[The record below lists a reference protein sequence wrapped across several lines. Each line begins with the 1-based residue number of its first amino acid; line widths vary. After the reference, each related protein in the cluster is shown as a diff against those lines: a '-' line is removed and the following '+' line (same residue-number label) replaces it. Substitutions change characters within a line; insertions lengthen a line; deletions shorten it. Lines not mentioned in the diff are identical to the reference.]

1 MWLTICWGKNILVD
15 NVKTKLLKL
24 LPRLAGKRVLVIGDL
39 MVDKF
44 IWGKV
49 RRISPEAPVP
59 VVEISRESY
68 SFGGAANVA
77 NNIRTLDGEVAIVGV
92 VGTDMVGEHLLS
104 DLEAQRIDIS
114 GVEKDSERP
123 TIIKTRIIAQ
133 HQQVVRVDREDT
145 SIPTRPVLDKI
156 LDNFTRKLPEV
167 DAVIISDYGK
177 GTINSYILPAII
189 EMTRKQNIPLTVDPK
204 VENFLKY
211 RRVTCITPNLAEA
224 AGGMRMPEP
233 KDEEELKSLGKKI
246 LQRLQSD
253 SVLITRGE
261 NGMTLFEKSGRI
273 VSIPTRAQEVFDVTG
288 AGDTVIAVFTLA
300 LAAKIKMELAAE
312 IANYAAGIV
321 VGKLGTATVTPA
333 ELSQAIQRIKRI

>member
-1 MWLTICWGKNILVD
+1 M
-15 NVKTKLLKL
+15 KTKLLKL

>member
-1 MWLTICWGKNILVD
+1 M
-15 NVKTKLLKL
+15 KTKLLKL

-114 GVEKDSERP
+114 GVEKDSDRP

>member
-1 MWLTICWGKNILVD
+1 
-15 NVKTKLLKL
+15 VKTKLLKL

>member
-1 MWLTICWGKNILVD
+1 M
-15 NVKTKLLKL
+15 KTKLLKL

-92 VGTDMVGEHLLS
+92 VGTDMVGEHMLS
-104 DLEAQRIDIS
+104 DLEGQRIDIS
-114 GVEKDSERP
+114 GVEKDSDRP